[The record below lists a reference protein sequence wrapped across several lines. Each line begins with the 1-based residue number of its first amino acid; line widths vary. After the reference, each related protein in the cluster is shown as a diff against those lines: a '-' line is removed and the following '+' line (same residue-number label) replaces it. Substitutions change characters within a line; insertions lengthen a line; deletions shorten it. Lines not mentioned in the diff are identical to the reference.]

1 MARVVIGT
9 ITDVCDFSMKEYY
22 LHVKSSSIREFM
34 RVKMFEFIDEC
45 HRRSLPWKA
54 SLTADTR
61 IYLTEEFLLNED
73 EIEDDGRG
81 EVAVN
86 AIVIFGKPSLIS
98 FDLES
103 IKLFPKKTFHDEKTS
118 DEIAK
123 CVACAENKKNILLSC
138 GHMST
143 CGRCSS
149 KIDLC
154 PICRAKIET
163 KTRVFW

>member
-9 ITDVCDFSMKEYY
+9 ITDVCDFTIVEEEYVQ
-22 LHVKSSSIREFM
+22 VKSSSIREFM

-61 IYLTEEFLLNED
+61 VYFNYESTIM
-73 EIEDDGRG
+73 DDAETPEGRG
-81 EVAVN
+81 EVAVIARVKFGN
-86 AIVIFGKPSLIS
+86 PSEIFFTLDWMDVLKNQ
-98 FDLES
+98 
-103 IKLFPKKTFHDEKTS
+103 DEKTS

-138 GHMST
+138 
-143 CGRCSS
+143 
-149 KIDLC
+149 
-154 PICRAKIET
+154 
-163 KTRVFW
+163 

>member
-9 ITDVCDFSMKEYY
+9 ITDVCDFTIVEEEYVQ
-22 LHVKSSSIREFM
+22 VKSSSIREFM

-45 HRRSLPWKA
+45 HRRSLPWNA
-54 SLTADTR
+54 SMTEDTR
-61 IYLTEEFLLNED
+61 IFFNYETFVFDEFDTLE
-73 EIEDDGRG
+73 GRG
-81 EVAVN
+81 EVTVN
-86 AIVIFGKPSLIS
+86 ASVKFGKPSAIFFVLDS
-98 FDLES
+98 MEVYAN
-103 IKLFPKKTFHDEKTS
+103 KKHDEKTS

-123 CVACAENKKNILLSC
+123 CVACAENKKNIVLSC

-143 CGRCSS
+143 CGGCSA
-149 KIDLC
+149 KIDRC